1 MSIVERE
8 RRNPHWL
15 SGRITS
21 AMFCSLFRRFLP
33 EFSPQLRVVK
43 CLDSFHSHY
52 GHPFLYIAIIKAS
65 LNCCGSSLAVQ
76 QMR

>member
-8 RRNPHWL
+8 RRNPHLL
-15 SGRITS
+15 SGRITF
-21 AMFCSLFRRFLP
+21 AMFCSLFRRIFARI
-33 EFSPQLRVVK
+33 FPQLRVAK

-76 QMR
+76 HMW